1 MQGVPV
7 ELPRGVS
14 ETRLPT
20 MRWST
25 AARHA
30 IKANWS
36 SCLAAQAPDGSLRRL
51 HSRHR
56 HGPSTAS
63 FARKGWRQRAP
74 GCRVQLRREVVCGS
88 RGCNARS
95 SDSDLASIAD
105 PAVVDWCR
113 QLDLG
118 KCRREAI
125 RSSPMLLLHAP
136 GFLIGPFSSLP
147 LWLSLLA
154 RNTQPRQAAVTLC
167 RGSSS
172 LTAPWGWSGVQ
183 RPLLVSD
190 SILYLT
196 RRRDIMVSFSR
207 WKGKGRSDRIWF
219 MPGHRLCDSAATVQR
234 CK

>member
-14 ETRLPT
+14 ENAASHDALEHG
-20 MRWST
+20 ST
-25 AARHA
+25 ACNQGKLVFMLSRT
-30 IKANWS
+30 
-36 SCLAAQAPDGSLRRL
+36 GTRRL
-51 HSRHR
+51 TPPPAFRHR

>member
-1 MQGVPV
+1 VATHAGRSCGAAARRKRDAASHDAL
-7 ELPRGVS
+7 EHG
-14 ETRLPT
+14 
-20 MRWST
+20 ST
-25 AARHA
+25 ACNQGRPRDETGLHG
-30 IKANWS
+30 
-36 SCLAAQAPDGSLRRL
+36 LAAQAPDGSLRRL

-136 GFLIGPFSSLP
+136 GFLIGPFSSPP

-154 RNTQPRQAAVTLC
+154 LNTQPRQAAVTLC

-183 RPLLVSD
+183 RPLLC
-190 SILYLT
+190 
-196 RRRDIMVSFSR
+196 F
-207 WKGKGRSDRIWF
+207 
-219 MPGHRLCDSAATVQR
+219 
-234 CK
+234 